1 MAQSSDNN
9 LATVG
14 VDVDVNIPVST
25 MITLVLGFTIMVVIF
40 FASKKF
46 LS

>member
-1 MAQSSDNN
+1 MAQTSDNT

-14 VDVDVNIPVST
+14 VDVDVKIPVST
-25 MITLVLGFTIMVVIF
+25 MITLVLGFIITVVIF